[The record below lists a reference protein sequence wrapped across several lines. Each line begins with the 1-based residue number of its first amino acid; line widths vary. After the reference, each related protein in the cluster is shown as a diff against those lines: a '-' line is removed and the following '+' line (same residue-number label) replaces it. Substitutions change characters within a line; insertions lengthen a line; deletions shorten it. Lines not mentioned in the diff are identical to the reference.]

1 MGAEEDSFSGAHGKP
16 GDVKRVL
23 LVDDE
28 EPLVWSLSSRL
39 SKARP
44 HCEVDTA
51 HDGEVALKKIQ
62 REPYDLLVADVRMP
76 GMSGTELILEARRLQ
91 PALPVIIMTAY
102 RTADVQKFV
111 TSSSTSF
118 LEKPFEY
125 DRFVQLVDEAM
136 ARPAVGFSGA
146 ISVQT
151 LPDIVQLYS
160 LSGATGLLSVK
171 HRGTVGQIYFEQGAI
186 VHAAADGVAGEEAFY
201 DVMHWRAG
209 EFSMRVG
216 QAAPTRSIR
225 ASWHELL
232 MESCRRID
240 ERHRE
245 DSGTHR
251 LSSTGWTIV
260 PPPASSEIE
269 GDALEDLSWG
279 SSFDERGSEPAATT
293 EPTNDR
299 TETNMNIKDSLT
311 KLNALDGFIGACL
324 VDSESGMLLGQE
336 GGGNVNLEVAAAGN
350 TEVVRAKRKTMQNLN
365 LKDQIEDILISLGR
379 QYHIIRPLRSRP
391 TLFYYVALD
400 RQRANLAMARIAIAD
415 VEKELNV

>member
-1 MGAEEDSFSGAHGKP
+1 MPADEEA
-16 GDVKRVL
+16 KRVL

-44 HCEVDTA
+44 HCEVHTA
-51 HDGEVALKKIQ
+51 YDGEVALRKIQ

-102 RTADVQKFV
+102 RTADVQQFA

-136 ARPAVGFSGA
+136 SRPAVGFSGA

-151 LPDIVQLYS
+151 LPDIVQLYA
-160 LSGATGLLSVK
+160 LSGATGLLQVK
-171 HRGTVGQIYFEQGAI
+171 HRGDVGQLWFDRGAI
-186 VHAAADGVAGEEAFY
+186 VHAAAPGVSGDEAFF
-201 DVMHWRAG
+201 DVMHWRSG
-209 EFSMRVG
+209 EFSMRTG
-216 QAAPTRSIR
+216 QAAPTKTIQ
-225 ASWHELL
+225 ATWHELL
-232 MESCRRID
+232 MESCRRVD
-240 ERHRE
+240 EQRRE
-245 DSGTHR
+245 DSGPHR
-251 LSSTGWTIV
+251 LSGTGWTIV
-260 PPPASSEIE
+260 PPPPHGGA
-269 GDALEDLSWG
+269 GGVDDMDWG
-279 SSFDERGSEPAATT
+279 SSFDDRSAETPMQHAQ
-293 EPTNDR
+293 PTIDE
-299 TETNMNIKDSLT
+299 TETSMNIKDSLT

-336 GGGNVNLEVAAAGN
+336 GGGNVNLEIAAAGN

>member
-1 MGAEEDSFSGAHGKP
+1 MGADEET
-16 GDVKRVL
+16 KRVL

-44 HCEVDTA
+44 HCVVDTA
-51 HDGEVALKKIQ
+51 HDGEVALRKIQ

-76 GMSGTELILEARRLQ
+76 GMTGTELILEARRVQ

-102 RTADVQKFV
+102 RTADVQQFV

-160 LSGATGLLSVK
+160 LSGATGLLKIK
-171 HRGTVGQIYFEQGAI
+171 HRNTFGHIWFEQGAV
-186 VHAAADGVAGEEAFY
+186 VHATAGGVTGEEAFF
-201 DVMHWRAG
+201 DVMYWRAG
-209 EFSMRVG
+209 EFSMRAG
-216 QAAPTRSIR
+216 QSAPTRTIK

-240 ERHRE
+240 ERQRE
-245 DSGTHR
+245 DSGAIR
-251 LSSTGWTIV
+251 LSGTGWTIV
-260 PPPASSEIE
+260 PPPPSSIGTCQE
-269 GDALEDLSWG
+269 EDFDWG
-279 SSFDERGSEPAATT
+279 SSFDDPAPKETAPTPTGDQSSTT
-293 EPTNDR
+293 QPTNDP
-299 TETNMNIKDSLT
+299 TEISMNIKDSLT
-311 KLNALDGFIGACL
+311 KLNTLDGFIGACL

-336 GGGNVNLEVAAAGN
+336 GGGSVNLEVAAAGN

-365 LKDQIEDILISLGR
+365 LKDAIEDILISLGR

-391 TLFYYVALD
+391 TLFYYLALD
-400 RQRANLAMARIAIAD
+400 RTRSNLAMARIALAD

>member
-1 MGAEEDSFSGAHGKP
+1 MAGDEEP
-16 GDVKRVL
+16 KRVL

-39 SKARP
+39 SRARP
-44 HCEVDTA
+44 HCVVDTA
-51 HDGEVALKKIQ
+51 HDGEIALGKIQ
-62 REPYDLLVADVRMP
+62 RDPYDLLVADVRMP

-102 RTADVQKFV
+102 RTADVQQFV

-125 DRFVQLVDEAM
+125 DRFVQLVDESM
-136 ARPAVGFSGA
+136 SRPAIGFSGA

-160 LSGATGLLSVK
+160 LSGATGLLQVE
-171 HRGTVGQIYFEQGAI
+171 HRGEIGKIWFEQGAI
-186 VHAAADGVAGEEAFY
+186 VHATAGGVSGEDAFF
-201 DVMHWRAG
+201 DIMHWRAG
-209 EFSMRVG
+209 EFSMRAG
-216 QAAPTRSIR
+216 RTPTSRTIR

-232 MESCRRID
+232 MESCRRVD
-240 ERHRE
+240 EQRRE
-245 DSGTHR
+245 DSGPQR
-251 LSSTGWTIV
+251 LSGTGWTIV
-260 PPPASSEIE
+260 PPPSAATDE
-269 GDALEDLSWG
+269 LNWG
-279 SSFDERGSEPAATT
+279 SSFDEPPSSSSHEPIPA
-293 EPTNDR
+293 PLIPSIQDR
-299 TETNMNIKDSLT
+299 TETSMNIKDSLT
-311 KLNALDGFIGACL
+311 KLNSLDGFIGACL

-336 GGGNVNLEVAAAGN
+336 GGGSVNLEVAAAGN

-365 LKDQIEDILISLGR
+365 LKDAIEDILISLQR
-379 QYHIIRPLRSRP
+379 QYHIIRPLRARP